1 MSTASAL
8 SVIVMCLAM
17 ALSYWCLVY
26 LDSSVKIELWRRKHR
41 LSTAGTYIMVA
52 AGFAIA
58 VTRIGWLT
66 YSSGREAGTISVPP
80 PELILMS
87 GASWII
93 ILAGVLM
100 WLFGEVYRMRDAEGP
115 LAP

>member
-8 SVIVMCLAM
+8 SVLVLCLAIS
-17 ALSYWCLVY
+17 LVYWCLVY
-26 LDSSVKIELWRRKHR
+26 LDGSIKVGLWRRKHR

-52 AGFAIA
+52 AGAVIA
-58 VTRIGWLT
+58 FTRVGWIA
-66 YSSGREAGTISVPP
+66 YAVENEAGKISTPP

-87 GASWII
+87 GASWTI
-93 ILAGVLM
+93 ILTGALM
-100 WLFGEVYRMRDAEGP
+100 WVGGEILRIRESGGP